1 MANKEMTKVQ
11 ALEFAIDVIGK
22 VNKGET
28 YDELLEKLE
37 KMQSQ
42 EIKVTER
49 KKGKKGVSKTAK
61 EKNEN
66 AEKALAW
73 FLEESD
79 PEVFYSGAEVA
90 KVVDGFEDFT
100 PQKMTPI
107 LKLLAE
113 RDDLEKGQ
121 ATSDNKKVGYKVK

>member
-1 MANKEMTKVQ
+1 MEKQITKVV
-11 ALEFAIDVIGK
+11 ALEKAVSVIGA
-22 VNKGET
+22 VNHDSVH
-28 YDELLEKLE
+28 DELIEKLE
-37 KMQSQ
+37 QMLAQ
-42 EIKVTER
+42 EVKVAEN

-90 KVVDGFEDFT
+90 QAVDGFEDFT

-121 ATSDNKKVGYKVK
+121 ATSDKKKVGYKVK